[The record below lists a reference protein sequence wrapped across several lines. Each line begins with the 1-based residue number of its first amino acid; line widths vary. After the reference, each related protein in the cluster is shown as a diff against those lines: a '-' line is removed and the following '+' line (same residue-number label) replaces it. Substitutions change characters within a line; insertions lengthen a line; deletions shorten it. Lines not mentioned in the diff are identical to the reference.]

1 VINSQPLNSGP
12 INGFQSA
19 AVEPPTPAVVID
31 PGPGFVWRWIATL
44 GGVDVSDKITG
55 QVRIEAQEDGDM
67 IAALDLWLG
76 DDPVSIYSYTGQ
88 TLILDFVVLGDPEVV
103 SRRFTGQLVQP
114 EFDVLTRVLSCT
126 GTTRLS
132 GTFEAKEIAE
142 IDQFVGGSWSVDVFE
157 ETAGRSRW
165 DYTKERMSTRTAGLS
180 ADRFGQPRITP
191 WYSPAIAYEFGPGS
205 TIYQSLDVA
214 LASLSEATNTIE
226 LEIDYRFPRYR
237 QRNMN
242 YSWTNPLTGGSDGV
256 GGLVNW
262 LDAGSSELPDIEM
275 ITEAVQSSGW
285 FLAAA
290 DWQRLPGSTTLPD
303 GSAWINKFLDLLLGA
318 DFSTAIRWSQRAV
331 ERYIVRLEVA
341 ASIASVGEVIYRDRI
356 VLDTETDTDRLWE
369 QSGET
374 EITGTVVA
382 SGDYPVD
389 TLPRRDQTR
398 LDTAADTGLRRAR
411 AQLLSAQ
418 RGNIVSWQVPLA
430 HALGVDVG
438 QRQRLSDQGATVTG
452 SVVALTEEADT
463 QTGSALL
470 TISIAVSQ
478 GDASAIADV
487 LQLPDAPVF
496 TDDTAPTI
504 SGILPTQLI
513 QNSSSPPYD
522 EALPGFSGAYSIG
535 TWNPADRYPRRFAVP
550 TPEIPAQWRD
560 EIVAEQPV
568 IIRIAPP
575 VDELEV

>member
-1 VINSQPLNSGP
+1 VINSQPFNSGP
-12 INGFQSA
+12 MNSFQSA
-19 AVEPPTPAVVID
+19 AAAPESPAVVID
-31 PGPGFVWRWIATL
+31 PGQGFVWRWVATL

-67 IAALDLWLG
+67 IAALNLWLG
-76 DDPVSIYSYTGQ
+76 DEPVSIYSYTGQ
-88 TLILDFVVLGDPEVV
+88 ALVLDFVVLGDPAVS

-114 EFDVLTRVLSCT
+114 EFDVLTRVLACT
-126 GTTRLS
+126 GTTRLI
-132 GTFEAKEIAE
+132 GTFEAKQIAE

-191 WYSPAIAYEFGPGS
+191 WYSPAIAYEFSPGS

-237 QRNMN
+237 QRNMS
-242 YSWTNPLTGGSDGV
+242 YSWAIPDAGGSDGV

-262 LDAGSSELPDIEM
+262 LEAGSSELPDIDM

-290 DWQRLPGSTTLPD
+290 DWQRLPGTTTLPD
-303 GSAWINKFLDLLLGA
+303 GSAWINNFLDLLLGA
-318 DFSTAIRWSQRAV
+318 DLSSAIRWAQRAV
-331 ERYIVRLEVA
+331 ERYIVRLEVT
-341 ASIASVGEVIYRDRI
+341 ASVASVGAVIARDRI
-356 VLDTETDTDRLWE
+356 VLDTETDSDRLWE
-369 QSGET
+369 QSGEPA
-374 EITGTVVA
+374 IIGSVVT

-389 TLPRRDQTR
+389 SLPRRDQAR
-398 LDTAADTGLRRAR
+398 LDLAADTGLSRAR
-411 AQLLSAQ
+411 AQLLAAQ
-418 RGNIVSWQVPLA
+418 RGNIVSWQVPMA

-452 SVVALTEEADT
+452 TVVALTEEADT
-463 QTGSALL
+463 ETGSALL

-487 LQLPDAPVF
+487 LQLPSAPAF
-496 TDDTAPTI
+496 NDDTAPTI
-504 SGILPTQLI
+504 SGILPTQII
-513 QNSSSPPYD
+513 QDQSSPLYD
-522 EALPGFSGAYSIG
+522 EALPGFSGSYAIG

-568 IIRIAPP
+568 VIRIAPP